1 MTIKD
6 TGWVEPHKESACTK
20 YNNEALAPWS
30 RGDKALVQE
39 PNTQPH
45 YDLSAV
51 SYMAKGKKSG
61 LFYMYNYQFNIPEN
75 AVIKKI
81 EVRPRV
87 CGTKCKY
94 KGVYLDLLKLKT
106 GASVSDIGVGDNKA
120 GNLQLVTHEYAHY
133 NGMQE
138 PVFGNTDKSVKEY
151 WGTEITPA
159 MVNSADF
166 GAILQFKGT
175 LNVRCRT
182 EGNKNKVYVDVV
194 KIRITYDDNGLPAVK
209 QNYDCILTSVRED
222 PFSKDSKGKY
232 KVLESLET
240 KKKSDNPTPYHF
252 WLRTT
257 RKITKIDDKNYV
269 LGGKRDNTIMFSEDG
284 KLEFK
289 SGVDYCIIPGDPI
302 ESTTDEKVI
311 KNGFD
316 WLYEGQTVYIDPEVE
331 KELDDKAEVKATVK
345 LFKYQKNKHYRSQYL
360 NKDCISTLELT
371 IERSFENIAYSQTI
385 IRGCKFINNKSNKG
399 SAIYNTGRLSIVDSE
414 IKNNKTYGTN
424 QDDCQFWDIN
434 LCRGFEF
441 K

>member
-1 MTIKD
+1 MAIKN
-6 TGWVEPHKESACTK
+6 TGWIEPHRESACTK
-20 YNNEALAPWS
+20 YKNETLSSWK
-30 RGDKALVQE
+30 RRDKALTQE
-39 PNTQPH
+39 SNKEPD

-51 SYMAKGKKSG
+51 SYMGKGKKSG
-61 LFYMYNYQFNIPEN
+61 LFYMYDYKFNVPEN
-75 AVIKKI
+75 ATIKKI

-94 KGVYLDLLKLKT
+94 RGVYLNLLKLKM
-106 GASVSDIGVGDNKA
+106 GASVSDTGVGNNKA
-120 GNLQLVTHEYAHY
+120 DNLQLVTHEYAHY
-133 NGMQE
+133 HGMQE
-138 PVFGNTDKSVKEY
+138 PVFGNTDKSIKDY
-151 WGTEITPA
+151 WGLDITPA

-166 GAILQFKGT
+166 GTILQFKGT
-175 LNVRCRT
+175 LNVRCS
-182 EGNKNKVYVDVV
+182 EEFNKNKVYVDVV
-194 KIRITYDDNGLPAVK
+194 KIRITYDDNFVPAVK

-222 PFSKDSKGKY
+222 PYNKDSKGKY
-232 KVLESLET
+232 NVLESMET
-240 KKKSDNPTPYHF
+240 KKKSDNPTPYKF

-257 RKITKIDDKNYV
+257 RKTVKVGDKKYV
-269 LGGKRDNTIMFSEDG
+269 LGGNRAETIMFSEDG
-284 KLEFK
+284 KLEFSRGINHK
-289 SGVDYCIIPGDPI
+289 IIPGDPI

-316 WLYEGQTVYIDPEVE
+316 WLYDGMTVYINPEVE
-331 KELDDKAEVKATVK
+331 KELTDKKEIKATVK
-345 LFKYQKNKHYRSQYL
+345 LFKYKKDKIYQNQYL
-360 NKDCISTLELT
+360 NGECISTLTLT

-424 QDDCQFWDIN
+424 NDDCQYWDIN